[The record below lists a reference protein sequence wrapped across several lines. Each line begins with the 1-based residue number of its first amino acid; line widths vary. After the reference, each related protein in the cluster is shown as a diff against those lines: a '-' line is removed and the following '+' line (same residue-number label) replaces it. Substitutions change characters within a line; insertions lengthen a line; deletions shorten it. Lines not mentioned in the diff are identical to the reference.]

1 MAGRCPSHFC
11 LPVFSTRH
19 LTEGKHLLLDPSA
32 MATVFI
38 GPAQV
43 VQDEYSNGK
52 SLSGV
57 AEICILNFCDNAVLR
72 PNPIVVGA
80 V

>member
-1 MAGRCPSHFC
+1 
-11 LPVFSTRH
+11 
-19 LTEGKHLLLDPSA
+19 